1 MRSSAWSCVLKFVG
15 IAVLSSGCAIH
26 AAAQVSPNEILD
38 PQLKALE
45 KEYFAKLKTI
55 NQEIARASFPFPFN
69 LNRVVGLDPAQQIEA
84 DTRGLEFRRFKT
96 A

>member
-1 MRSSAWSCVLKFVG
+1 MRSSAWSCVLKFVW

-45 KEYFAKLKTI
+45 KEYFAQLKTI
-55 NQEIARASFPFPFN
+55 NQEIAKSKFSVSLQSQSRGRAGSCS
-69 LNRVVGLDPAQQIEA
+69 A
-84 DTRGLEFRRFKT
+84 DRS
-96 A
+96 